1 MSPALAGG
9 FLSTGSPGKSSF
21 SLFLLFSLS
30 SNQELKAR
38 RVNFE
43 AGVRCTVPEEREVCG
58 DHLLPPSSGSNYG
71 TLFSPP
77 SFYLLPSFF

>member
-1 MSPALAGG
+1 MSPALADG

-38 RVNFE
+38 RVNSE
-43 AGVRCTVPEEREVCG
+43 AGVTCTVQRRGKCVGITCFPLALAVG
-58 DHLLPPSSGSNYG
+58 LSSPPSSDWP
-71 TLFSPP
+71 L
-77 SFYLLPSFF
+77 